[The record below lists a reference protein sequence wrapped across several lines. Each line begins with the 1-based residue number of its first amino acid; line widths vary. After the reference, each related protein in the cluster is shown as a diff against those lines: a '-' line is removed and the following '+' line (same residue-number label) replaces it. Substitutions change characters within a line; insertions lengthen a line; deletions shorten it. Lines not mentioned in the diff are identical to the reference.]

1 MQASTPHTAKKQAA
15 STNTAADLSKT
26 LEIQIREAKQTVAKM
41 EEEQPQYI
49 QEMQQQLLSLQENVQ
64 KLEKNTENLRR
75 DLTDVDILNGT
86 QQDKRRKED
95 GRKTSPMKSGTL
107 PSNGTWRRQT
117 LTITTPPQSHMA
129 DTCTAD
135 TKDHKLPSY
144 TGKRIGKSKHLKTT
158 PLRLQVVRHTQPSQ
172 NLGQEQSNSI
182 LRRATQNQL
191 CATDHMEREI
201 NLTMQAPLHIV
212 TKRQGSDL

>member
-1 MQASTPHTAKKQAA
+1 MAIDESKKRQKAGTPPNSLTRQPKNKKKEEDRRKDGDNTRKDFFPEKEAASTYKTCCKNENVRKIEERTMQASTPHTAKKQAA

-86 QQDKRRKED
+86 QQDKRRK
-95 GRKTSPMKSGTL
+95 G
-107 PSNGTWRRQT
+107 
-117 LTITTPPQSHMA
+117 MA
-129 DTCTAD
+129 ER
-135 TKDHKLPSY
+135 L
-144 TGKRIGKSKHLKTT
+144 
-158 PLRLQVVRHTQPSQ
+158 LR
-172 NLGQEQSNSI
+172 
-182 LRRATQNQL
+182 
-191 CATDHMEREI
+191 
-201 NLTMQAPLHIV
+201 
-212 TKRQGSDL
+212 